1 MVFFWYYRSKGCDM
15 TYVIGIDG
23 GGTSCRAALA
33 ETNGTV
39 LGRGKSGASNILT
52 DPDTALKHIVEACE
66 LAFAEAGLK
75 PDLSAAS
82 AILGLAGNNV
92 GDAVGYVT
100 ARLPF
105 ARTEIVSDGVIALQG
120 AIGDADGAIGIVGT
134 GTVYIIRK
142 RGQFQSIAGWG
153 FQVSDLGSGARLGQM
168 ALQESLLAF
177 DKIRPLTG
185 LTQEVLAEFDNNPEL
200 IVDFAR
206 LAKPGDFG
214 RYTPKV
220 FTHATVGDEA
230 ALRIL
235 RTGATGIDEALDAV
249 HAATGGSGKLCL
261 LGGLAPLY
269 PPYLAERHRSRLSE
283 PRADALSGAV
293 ELALKAYRATRPGG
307 SANHPMEASA

>member
-1 MVFFWYYRSKGCDM
+1 MAGY
-15 TYVIGIDG
+15 ILGIDG

-33 ETNGTV
+33 DQAGTM

-52 DPDTALKHIVEACE
+52 DPDTALRHIVEAARLSFE
-66 LAFAEAGLK
+66 DAGLV
-75 PDLSAAS
+75 PDLGSVS

-105 ARTEIVSDGVIALQG
+105 KASQIVSDGVIALQG
-120 AIGDADGAIGIVGT
+120 AIGDEDGAIGIVGT
-134 GTVYIIRK
+134 GTVYIIRDK
-142 RGQFQSIAGWG
+142 GQFKSIAGWG
-153 FQVSDLGSGARLGQM
+153 FQVSDLGSGARLGQL
-168 ALQESLLAF
+168 ALQETLLAF
-177 DKIRPLTG
+177 DRIRPVSPLTEAI
-185 LTQEVLAEFDNNPEL
+185 LEEFDGNPEL

-220 FTHATVGDEA
+220 FEFAGQNDQT

-235 RTGATGIDEALDAV
+235 KTGASGVDEALDAV
-249 HAATGGSGKLCL
+249 NAVTGSKGKLCL

-269 PPYLAERHRSRLSE
+269 PPYLAERHRTRLSE
-283 PRADALSGAV
+283 PRADALTGAV
-293 ELALKAYRATRPGG
+293 ELAVKAYADKAEVRA
-307 SANHPMEASA
+307 

>member
-1 MVFFWYYRSKGCDM
+1 M
-15 TYVIGIDG
+15 TGFILGIDG

-33 ETNGTV
+33 DLNGIV

-52 DPDTALKHIVEACE
+52 DPDTALKHI
-66 LAFAEAGLK
+66 AEAAERAFDDAGIE
-75 PDLSAAS
+75 PDLGSAS

-105 ARTEIVSDGVIALQG
+105 ATSEIVSDGVIALQG
-120 AIGDADGAIGIVGT
+120 AIGDEDGAIGIVGT
-134 GTVYIIRK
+134 GTVYIIRQK
-142 RGQFQSIAGWG
+142 GEFRSIAGWG
-153 FQVSDLGSGARLGQM
+153 FQVSDLGSGARLGQL
-168 ALQESLLAF
+168 ALQETLLAF
-177 DKIRPLTG
+177 DRIRPMTALSETILG
-185 LTQEVLAEFDNNPEL
+185 EFDGNPEL

-220 FTHATVGDEA
+220 FEFAALDDAT

-235 RTGATGIDEALDAV
+235 GSGASGVDEALDAV
-249 HAATGGSGKLCL
+249 HTVTGDKGKLCL

-269 PPYLAERHRSRLSE
+269 PPYLAERHRVRLSE
-283 PRADALSGAV
+283 PRADALTGAV
-293 ELALKAYRATRPGG
+293 QLAVKAYGRAEVR
-307 SANHPMEASA
+307 A